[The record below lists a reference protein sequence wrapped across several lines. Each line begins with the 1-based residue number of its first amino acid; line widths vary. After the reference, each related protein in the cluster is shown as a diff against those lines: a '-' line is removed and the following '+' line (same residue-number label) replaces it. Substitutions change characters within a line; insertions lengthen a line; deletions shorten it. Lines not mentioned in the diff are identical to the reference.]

1 MNLVELSSE
10 AEHLKY
16 PPDSL
21 TTVLY
26 EDELESV
33 SSKVF
38 SDEIVSK
45 KYEISKD
52 ELEAIKKKFMESMK
66 LNENWNGPK
75 TFPPSHFSLKVAIS
89 LLVLYS
95 NFLKDYFVESASI
108 QTYAFNQGGLALE
121 FITRIPSLLIKIE
134 NEAIKNPTIKLSYF
148 LTDDE
153 NIEEEGEVSF
163 PELNTLF
170 VKFHGIND
178 DL

>member
-52 ELEAIKKKFMESMK
+52 ELEAIK
-66 LNENWNGPK
+66 
-75 TFPPSHFSLKVAIS
+75 
-89 LLVLYS
+89 
-95 NFLKDYFVESASI
+95 
-108 QTYAFNQGGLALE
+108 
-121 FITRIPSLLIKIE
+121 
-134 NEAIKNPTIKLSYF
+134 NPTIKLSYF